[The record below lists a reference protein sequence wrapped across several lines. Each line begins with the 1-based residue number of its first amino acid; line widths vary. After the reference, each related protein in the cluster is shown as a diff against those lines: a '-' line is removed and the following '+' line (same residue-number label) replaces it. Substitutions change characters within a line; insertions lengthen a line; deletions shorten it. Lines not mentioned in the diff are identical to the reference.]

1 MQFLNWWEAER
12 NVGKYRGRKYWLI
25 KEEMVWGWEGV
36 EIFQGKWVGWL
47 LQIIT
52 PMCGN
57 YSKWGLLIRGR
68 LLSYEIWQFRFRV
81 RSTSALLVAQHIIL
95 LVLSWCPTLQV
106 TEIQVTLCSVLRSGG
121 WNNIVTFLLCSV
133 GKWWIL
139 CLGDW
144 VWSKNG
150 ETNSVASN
158 LIDGQTNLLSW
169 SK

>member
-1 MQFLNWWEAER
+1 MEITQNGDYWSE
-12 NVGKYRGRKYWLI
+12 GGYYITKY
-25 KEEMVWGWEGV
+25 
-36 EIFQGKWVGWL
+36 
-47 LQIIT
+47 
-52 PMCGN
+52 GN
-57 YSKWGLLIRGR
+57 SVLGI
-68 LLSYEIWQFRFRV
+68 
-81 RSTSALLVAQHIIL
+81 RSTSGLLVAQHIIL
-95 LVLSWCPTLQV
+95 LVLSWCPTSQV

-158 LIDGQTNLLSW
+158 LIDGQKIFYPGANNLFIRFRLFSRVCMIRYRLQI
-169 SK
+169 